1 MRGAAFS
8 MTNFVA
14 RPLIGLA
21 TFISE
26 YTSSPIM
33 LVTILTSIN
42 IGSTLIIKEPEEDE
56 NESTLFKAAVSTSA
70 GVGREPL
77 DNVSLMN
84 DEWRTIA
91 WRNQ

>member
-1 MRGAAFS
+1 

-33 LVTILTSIN
+33 LVTILTAIN
-42 IGSTLIIKEPEEDE
+42 IGSTFIIKEPEEDE
-56 NESTLFKAAVSTSA
+56 NESTLFKAAAVSTSA
-70 GVGREPL
+70 DVGREPL

-91 WRNQ
+91 WRN